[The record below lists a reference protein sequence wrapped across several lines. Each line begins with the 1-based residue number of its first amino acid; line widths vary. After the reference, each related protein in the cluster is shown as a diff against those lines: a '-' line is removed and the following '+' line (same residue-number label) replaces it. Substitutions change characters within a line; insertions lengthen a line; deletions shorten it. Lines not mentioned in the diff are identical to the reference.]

1 MVGPIYIPVLQR
13 RKLREQGMVDS
24 AQTQNSSAFEP
35 GYKPRHIDSITH
47 GLSGFHTD
55 NSHMQK

>member
-13 RKLREQGMVDS
+13 RKLRNRMVDLLK
-24 AQTQNSSAFEP
+24 TQNSSAFEP